1 MSMDILLVHSYCL
14 DEDPHERAIMKPYP
28 PLGILY
34 ISSHLKAKGFSV
46 QVFDS
51 TFSTL
56 ECFQEF
62 VQRERPPVVGFY
74 ANLMTRPNV
83 VRSAAFCKGL
93 GCTVIVGG
101 PDSANYPE
109 EYLNQGADIIVIGEG
124 EQTVEELLPHLAR
137 YGPTGMQA
145 INGIVY
151 REGDGELVTTSPR
164 EYMKN
169 LDAQPNPD
177 RGAID
182 INNYVRVWREHH
194 GMGSVSLITAR
205 GCPYKCAW
213 CSHAVYGYT
222 HRRRTPEHVADE
234 LQLILETYKPDMVWY
249 ADDVFTIHKGWFYRY
264 ADELRRRGIRI
275 PFETISREDRLSE
288 DVIRTLAEIGCYRI
302 WVGAESGSQ
311 KILNDMNR
319 RTKVERVEEVVLQ
332 LQRYGIEAGMFI
344 MLGYDGEDMQD
355 LQDTVDLLKRSNPNL
370 FLTTVAYP
378 IKNTPYYKAV
388 QEKVIPL
395 KSWNDGSDRDF
406 TVDGRHSRRFYQM
419 ATRWMVNEVAQ
430 HQERQ
435 KDRPNYPRLA
445 KALVNARIGRAGM
458 LLTEREVEH
467 G

>member
-1 MSMDILLVHSYCL
+1 M
-14 DEDPHERAIMKPYP
+14 
-28 PLGILY
+28 
-34 ISSHLKAKGFSV
+34 
-46 QVFDS
+46 
-51 TFSTL
+51 
-56 ECFQEF
+56 
-62 VQRERPPVVGFY
+62 
-74 ANLMTRPNV
+74 
-83 VRSAAFCKGL
+83 
-93 GCTVIVGG
+93 
-101 PDSANYPE
+101 
-109 EYLNQGADIIVIGEG
+109 
-124 EQTVEELLPHLAR
+124 
-137 YGPTGMQA
+137 
-145 INGIVY
+145 
-151 REGDGELVTTSPR
+151 
-164 EYMKN
+164 
-169 LDAQPNPD
+169 
-177 RGAID
+177 
-182 INNYVRVWREHH
+182 
-194 GMGSVSLITAR
+194 
-205 GCPYKCAW
+205 
-213 CSHAVYGYT
+213 
-222 HRRRTPEHVADE
+222 
-234 LQLILETYKPDMVWY
+234 ILETYKPDMVWY

-288 DVIRTLAEIGCYRI
+288 DVIRTLAEIGCHRI

-319 RTKVERVEEVVLQ
+319 RTKVERVEEVVHQ

-344 MLGYDGEDMQD
+344 MLGYDGEDLQD

-378 IKNTPYYKAV
+378 IKNTPYYNAV

-445 KALVNARIGRAGM
+445 KALVKARIGRAGM
-458 LLTEREVEH
+458 LLTEREVDH